1 MSNNANFQVTRA
13 DDGSVVSG
21 LISVLAPR
29 GAIVVHELDA
39 NGQTILK
46 PANGQRGF
54 HLEREVVNQIPL
66 ENVVFLVDF
75 IHPSLINTTVTA
87 RKCQE
92 VQAEGGDLILLE
104 SEPDGQPGQGAP
116 VAGAISAATPLG
128 TPLSTNGGK
137 FSVQQEGEELM
148 GYLRAVFPPKGD
160 GAFRIMVEEVG

>member
-29 GAIVVHELDA
+29 GAIVVHTLDA
-39 NGQTILK
+39 QGQTILSL
-46 PANGQRGF
+46 ANGQRGF
-54 HLEREVVNQIPL
+54 HLEREVVDKIPL

-75 IHPSLINTTVTA
+75 IHPSLVNTTVTA

-92 VQAEGGDLILLE
+92 VQAETSELIVLE
-104 SEPDGQPGQGAP
+104 G
-116 VAGAISAATPLG
+116 AGAITAATPID
-128 TPLSTNGGK
+128 TPLSTSGGK

-148 GYLRAVFPPKGD
+148 GYLRGIVPPKGD
-160 GAFRIMVEEVG
+160 GAFRIMVEELA